1 MARDFHYY
9 LKLAAHLQ
17 RDGILFPLVY
27 SLEKFREK
35 ENYPFQ
41 QEQKRIVRQSVFSSL
56 CNDNT
61 TRTGKDKLSREEL
74 VKLAC
79 DIADIFY
86 SEGEELK
93 GSQKIAQEIVEDL
106 KKEKEIEE
114 ANKELDAE
122 ANKQIEKEQENLIVE

>member
-61 TRTGKDKLSREEL
+61 TRTGKDKLSRKEL

-79 DIADIFY
+79 EIADIFY

-114 ANKELDAE
+114 VNKELDAE
-122 ANKQIEKEQENLIVE
+122 TNKQIEKEQENLIVE

>member
-17 RDGILFPLVY
+17 KDGILFPLVY

-35 ENYPFQ
+35 ENYPLEL
-41 QEQKRIVRQSVFSSL
+41 EQKRIMRQSIFSSL
-56 CNDNT
+56 CNDNAG
-61 TRTGKDKLSREEL
+61 RVKEDKLSREEL

-79 DIADIFY
+79 EITDVFY